1 MSTVWEQ
8 VFDNFGIKKVTKT
21 DKSKSAYLPNKQQC
35 KAIAA
40 AGIVPAAVRPG
51 PKFPIAVLFDPI
63 RTTVRSSY
71 YHSERNDPS
80 RAEEPR
86 MGHEIISSWL
96 DIGDRILI
104 GNIGKQ
110 VFAAKLADGIGVDKD
125 RAVQEVVRH
134 SEKATILFR
143 AKAAKKGPPSV
154 KVFNRTDFVRNPFVV
169 AAALFRAKGKCEM
182 PGCSRDLFKRL
193 DGSVYLEVHHVIPL
207 GEGGDDVLDNV
218 AALCPH
224 CHREQ
229 HFGKNSVSQR
239 ETLSAHIAT
248 LQDLQT

>member
-1 MSTVWEQ
+1 M
-8 VFDNFGIKKVTKT
+8 
-21 DKSKSAYLPNKQQC
+21 
-35 KAIAA
+35 
-40 AGIVPAAVRPG
+40 
-51 PKFPIAVLFDPI
+51 
-63 RTTVRSSY
+63 
-71 YHSERNDPS
+71 
-80 RAEEPR
+80 
-86 MGHEIISSWL
+86 
-96 DIGDRILI
+96 
-104 GNIGKQ
+104 
-110 VFAAKLADGIGVDKD
+110 
-125 RAVQEVVRH
+125 
-134 SEKATILFR
+134 
-143 AKAAKKGPPSV
+143 
-154 KVFNRTDFVRNPFVV
+154 FNRTDFVRNPFVV